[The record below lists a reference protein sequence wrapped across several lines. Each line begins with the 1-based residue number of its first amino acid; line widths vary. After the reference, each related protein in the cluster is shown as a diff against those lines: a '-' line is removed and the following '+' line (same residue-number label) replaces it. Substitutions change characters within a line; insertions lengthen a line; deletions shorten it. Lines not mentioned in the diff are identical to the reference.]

1 MVKNIK
7 ILNKILIILTII
19 VALTTT
25 FSNIAYAAKTNTDD
39 GAPPGGYTDTGTGDG
54 KMINTEPGKIINTGN
69 YNPGNQS
76 IRAPKAEKIVGTFLS
91 TLQVIGIIIAI
102 ICISIIGIQ
111 YIVGSVEQKAEYKKT
126 MIPMVIGAVLLVAT
140 TTIVKTIYSVVTKNV

>member
-25 FSNIAYAAKTNTDD
+25 FSNIAYAKPNTDD
-39 GAPPGGYTDTGTGDG
+39 GAPPGGYTDTGTGAD
-54 KMINTEPGKIINTGN
+54 KTIIDTDS
-69 YNPGNQS
+69 YDPGNQS
-76 IRAPKAEKIVGTFLS
+76 ISSPKAEKIVGTFLS
-91 TLQVIGIIIAI
+91 TLQVIGIVIAI

-126 MIPMVIGAVLLVAT
+126 MIPMIIGAVLLVAT
-140 TTIVKTIYSVVTKNV
+140 TTIVKAIYSVVAKNV

>member
-25 FSNIAYAAKTNTDD
+25 FSNIAYAKPNTDD

-54 KMINTEPGKIINTGN
+54 KIKTDPGKIIDPDN
-69 YNPGNQS
+69 YNPGDQS

-91 TLQVIGIIIAI
+91 TLQVIGIVIAI

-140 TTIVKTIYSVVTKNV
+140 TTIVKTIYSVVAKNV

>member
-25 FSNIAYAAKTNTDD
+25 FSNIAYAKPNTDD

-54 KMINTEPGKIINTGN
+54 KMMNTEPGKIINTGN
-69 YNPGNQS
+69 YDPGKQS

-91 TLQVIGIIIAI
+91 TLQVIGIVIAI

-126 MIPMVIGAVLLVAT
+126 MIPMIIGAVLLIAT
-140 TTIVKTIYSVVTKNV
+140 TTIVKTIYSVVAKNV